1 MNILTFDIEEW
12 FHILDNE
19 STKTESSWSNYE
31 SRLMLNVDKIFSIL
45 AANNIKATF
54 FCLGWVARKYP
65 KVIRRIIDCGH
76 DIGTHSDLH
85 QLAYQQR
92 RNEFAEDLRC
102 SISSIENIAG
112 IKVKAYRAPG
122 FSVMME
128 NKWVFEV
135 LAKNGIEIDCSVFPA
150 QRAHGGFPSFGS
162 ARPVWIESGGIRIKE
177 FPINLFPL
185 SGKKII
191 FSGGGYFRLIPYPMI
206 YMMMKRSN
214 YVMTYFPPRD
224 FDYSQP
230 IIPEIRG
237 IRRFKSYYGLKGAF
251 RKFGRLITDFTFINL
266 KEAEEQYDWQ
276 SADTIR
282 V

>member
-214 YVMTYFPPRD
+214 YVMTYFHPRD

-266 KEAEEQYDWQ
+266 KEAEKQYNWQ